1 MKAERTMQITVEVP
15 EDIARQLAADP
26 RELSRATLEAV
37 AIEGARSGRLTT
49 EQVRRLLG
57 FSTRY
62 DADGFLKKHE
72 VYYHLTSEQ
81 VERDAATAWEF
92 SQCSSSPTP
101 PPSTTSS

>member
-15 EDIARQLAADP
+15 EDNARHLAADP

-37 AIEGARSGRLTT
+37 ALEGARSGRLTT

-72 VYYHLTSEQ
+72 VYYHLTSEE
-81 VERDAATAWEF
+81 VERDAATAREF
-92 SQCSSSPTP
+92 SRCSSSPTL